1 MTLILDTD
9 FNELIFPEKIRMQS
23 FNSLRTVRL
32 DLTVDFAVN
41 FDVDCERTGKRP

>member
-32 DLTVDFAVN
+32 DLTVAVN